1 MSHELEFVDGFAQA
15 MFERVA
21 WHRLGTV
28 VDRTFSWADAVAA
41 NLTITFPVTKVPLS
55 AVLSSLPVGDDL
67 DGPSLRAQESDYV
80 AVRSDGLI
88 VASGLGE
95 QWTAFPAVEGY
106 AFGQVIRDQAESTGV
121 QCDLKSLGTIQ
132 EGRKWFM
139 TFDLGE
145 FSIGDY
151 AVRDYLS
158 VNGSYDSSW
167 PLQVLSSPTIEV
179 CANTIAAA
187 QAAGVKH
194 YRFKHTSGIFDRVEQ
209 AKRALVGHAQ
219 NRAVFKALGETLLTR
234 AVTPLE
240 YGQLCNALFPTT
252 DDVPV
257 KTRNVNE
264 DAREKVTALYKA
276 TSGPTVVADSGNAWA
291 FVQAV
296 NTYENWGAP
305 IRKTGGYGEDT
316 TRALRQVDALTS
328 GKQALTDQAFALV
341 TA

>member
-1 MSHELEFVDGFAQA
+1 MSHELEVIDGFAQA

-28 VDRTFSWADAVAA
+28 VGDTFGWADAVSEG
-41 NLTITFPVTKVPLS
+41 LSITFPVVKVPLQE
-55 AVLSSLPVGDDL
+55 VLSSLPYGDGF
-67 DGPSLRAQESDYV
+67 DGPSLRAQTTDHV

-88 VASGLGE
+88 IASGLGE
-95 QWTAFPAVEGY
+95 QWTPFHAVEGY
-106 AFGQVIRDQAESTGV
+106 AFGQAIREQAKVDGIRA
-121 QCDLKSLGTIQ
+121 DLKSLGTIQ

-194 YRFKHTSGIFDRVEQ
+194 YRFKHTSGIFDRVEE
-209 AKRALVGHAQ
+209 AKRALIGHAQ

-234 AVTPLE
+234 AVSPVE

-252 DDVPV
+252 DDVPT
-257 KTRNVNE
+257 KTRNVNAE
-264 DAREKVTALYKA
+264 ARDKVTSLYKA
-276 TSGPTVVADSGNAWA
+276 TSGPQVVANSGNAWA

-296 NTYENWGAP
+296 NTYENWGSP
-305 IRKTGGYGEDT
+305 IRKTGNHSEAD
-316 TRALRQVDALTS
+316 TRAMRQIDALTS
-328 GKQALTDQAFALV
+328 GKQPLTDQAFALV
-341 TA
+341 G